1 MSVLFSSFSL
11 KDLRLKNRI
20 VMPPMCMYS
29 SDDGGKAKEWHF
41 CHYQTRAVGGVGL
54 VMVEATAVDPAGRIS
69 GQDLGIW
76 DDDHI
81 PGLRKIADLCRS
93 RGAAVGIQ
101 LAHAGRK
108 STVLHTP
115 IRSSGS
121 ARFSPDYR
129 APEPMTLEEIARTV
143 KAFGAAA
150 SRALEAGFDLIEI
163 HAAHG
168 YLLNQFLSPL
178 VNTRTDEY
186 GGSPENRARIVA
198 EVVEEVRRVW
208 PNDKPLQIRVSA
220 EEFAAGGND
229 PRRTA
234 ELVNLVKAGGV
245 DIVHGKFGG
254 VTPDPVKAYPGYHD
268 PLCRDR

>member
-1 MSVLFSSFSL
+1 MRPAEFLSPQTRGFLSGKELDERKLAEQIGHLLDRTLPFLPPEMRREILDYYIDLYESNEARTETSAKWPWFSRMSSPCSRATYGDEDHTLGEADWDFIRDLVNDYAAELDEKLLTEIMAQVVSRGLYLRRSRMSVLFSSFSL

-115 IRSSGS
+115 IDR
-121 ARFSPDYR
+121 
-129 APEPMTLEEIARTV
+129 PEAHVSVRLTV
-143 KAFGAAA
+143 
-150 SRALEAGFDLIEI
+150 R
-163 HAAHG
+163 
-168 YLLNQFLSPL
+168 P
-178 VNTRTDEY
+178 
-186 GGSPENRARIVA
+186 NR
-198 EVVEEVRRVW
+198 
-208 PNDKPLQIRVSA
+208 
-220 EEFAAGGND
+220 
-229 PRRTA
+229 
-234 ELVNLVKAGGV
+234 
-245 DIVHGKFGG
+245 
-254 VTPDPVKAYPGYHD
+254 
-268 PLCRDR
+268 